1 MNLHSIGISHHTAA
15 LEVRERMWL
24 SDDEIKATL
33 PRLKEQQHLAE
44 CVIVSTCNRT
54 ELYGVAGGDTVDEAA
69 LKRFLIDAKGAPPS
83 VSADHFVG
91 AHAGGAIAHLFRVA
105 AGVESMVI
113 GDVQILGQIKE
124 GFNLAK
130 ETGTMGP
137 VMNRLMQSTLHVG
150 KRVRTETSICE
161 GAVSVSYAAVELA
174 SKIYADLAKKSV
186 LLIGA
191 GETGELTLRH
201 LVGRGIGQVKVA
213 NRTRERAE
221 ALVAA
226 MGGTVIDYE
235 EIVDALR
242 SVDIVV
248 TSVTSPSYIVQ
259 PEEVQKVMKQRSNNP
274 LFIIDIGLPRNV
286 NPAAGRIE
294 NVFLYDI
301 DALSTIVDRNLD
313 RRRGEIPKVTRIIRE
328 ELISFF
334 RWQNALEVGPTIQEF
349 RESLEAIRSQEVM
362 RNVNR
367 FKPEDRELL
376 ELVTRRIV
384 NKILHGPTT
393 VLKQGTESHA
403 YSAEVLNRV
412 KALRELFGISRNGE
426 GGHEKGG
433 HED

>member
-1 MNLHSIGISHHTAA
+1 MNIHSIGISHHTAA
-15 LEVRERMWL
+15 LDVREKMWL
-24 SDDEIKATL
+24 SDDEIKAAL
-33 PRLKEQQHLAE
+33 PLLKKHAHFAE
-44 CVIVSTCNRT
+44 CVLVSTCNRT
-54 ELYGVAGGDTVDEAA
+54 ELYGVGGGEMVDEAA
-69 LKRFLIDAKGAPPS
+69 LKRLLIDVKSAFPS
-83 VSADHFVG
+83 VSAEHFFS
-91 AHAGGAIAHLFRVA
+91 AHAGGAINHLFRVA

-113 GDVQILGQIKE
+113 GDVQILGQIKD

-130 ETGTMGP
+130 ASGTMGT
-137 VMNRLMQSTLHVG
+137 VMNRLMQAALHVG

-174 SKIYADLAKKSV
+174 SKIYADLSKKSV

-201 LVGRGIGQVKVA
+201 LVGKGIGQVKIA

-221 ALVAA
+221 TLVAA

-235 EIVDALR
+235 EIADALR

-259 PEEVQKVMKQRSNNP
+259 PDEVHRVMRQRSNSP

-286 NPAAGRIE
+286 NPAAGKIE

-301 DALSTIVDRNLD
+301 DTLSTIVDRNLD
-313 RRRGEIPKVTRIIRE
+313 RRRAEIPRVTRIIRE

-334 RWQNALEVGPTIQEF
+334 HWQNSLEVGPTIQEF
-349 RESLEAIRSQEVM
+349 RESLEAIRAQEVM

-376 ELVTRRIV
+376 DLVTRRIL

-393 VLKQGTESHA
+393 VLKQGTESGTHSEEA
-403 YSAEVLNRV
+403 VNRV
-412 KALRELFGISRNGE
+412 KALRELFGIPGNGE
-426 GGHEKGG
+426 AGRE
-433 HED
+433 E

>member
-1 MNLHSIGISHHTAA
+1 MNLHAIGISHHTAS
-15 LEVRERMWL
+15 LEVREKMWL

-33 PRLKEQQHLAE
+33 PRLKEEQHFAE
-44 CVIVSTCNRT
+44 CVLVSTCNRT
-54 ELYGVAGGDTVDEAA
+54 ELYGVAGGETVDEEA
-69 LKRFLIDAKGAPPS
+69 LKRFLIGVKGASSS
-83 VSADHFVG
+83 VSAEHFVS

-105 AGVESMVI
+105 SGVESMVI
-113 GDVQILGQIKE
+113 GDVQILGQIKD
-124 GFNLAK
+124 GFNLAR
-130 ETGTMGP
+130 ESGTMGP
-137 VMNRLMQSTLHVG
+137 VMNRLMQSALHVG
-150 KRVRTETSICE
+150 KRVRSETSICE

-174 SKIYADLAKKSV
+174 SKIYADLTKKSV

-201 LVGRGIGQVKVA
+201 LVGKGIGRVKIA

-226 MGGTVIDYE
+226 MGGTVIEYE

-259 PEEVQKVMKQRSNNP
+259 REDVHKVMKQRSNNP

-286 NPAAGRIE
+286 NPAAGKIE

-301 DALSTIVDRNLD
+301 DALSTIVDMNLG

-328 ELISFF
+328 ELISFL
-334 RWQNALEVGPTIQEF
+334 RWRNALEVGPTIQEF
-349 RESLEAIRSQEVM
+349 RDSLEAIRVQEVT

-367 FKPEDRELL
+367 FRPEDRELL
-376 ELVTRRIV
+376 EIVTRRIV

-393 VLKQGTESHA
+393 VLKQGTESGGHTE
-403 YSAEVLNRV
+403 EVLNRV
-412 KALRELFGISRNGE
+412 KALRELFGISGNG
-426 GGHEKGG
+426 GAGHE
-433 HED
+433 E